1 MLIIEIG
8 LGIAL
13 GYVIIQFFEELLII
27 GGCLLAVFAVLFVI
41 ALALGAY
48 YVAAVLLYDWLG
60 RFSDFSTPDQ
70 NWCLRVAVS
79 FGIPFLYCALLVLRM
94 FFWLRQ

>member
-13 GYVIIQFFEELLII
+13 GYVIIQFFEELLIV
-27 GGCLLAVFAVLFVI
+27 GGCLLAVFAVLFII

-48 YVAAVLLYDWLG
+48 YISALLLYDWLG
-60 RFSDFSTPDQ
+60 RFSDFSDPNE
-70 NWCLRVAVS
+70 NWRLRLAVS
-79 FGIPFLYCALLVLRM
+79 LGIPFLYVAILVLRTRS
-94 FFWLRQ
+94 WLRQ